1 MNFKSLKILRVEQG
15 MTTEKVAERCKIPAV
30 RLRAIEDGL
39 AEPVAWERHALS
51 QVFETQI
58 NYRKAG

>member
-15 MTTEKVAERCKIPAV
+15 LTTEKVAKRSNIPLV
-30 RLRAIEDGL
+30 RLRAIENGET
-39 AEPVAWERHALS
+39 APNAWERHALS
-51 QVFETQI
+51 QIFETQI